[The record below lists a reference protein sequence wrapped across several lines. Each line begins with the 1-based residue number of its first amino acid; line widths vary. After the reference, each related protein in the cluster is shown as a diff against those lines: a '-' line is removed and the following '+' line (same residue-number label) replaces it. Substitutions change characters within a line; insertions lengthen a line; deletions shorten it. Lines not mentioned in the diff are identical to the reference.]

1 MNTPTKA
8 AARRARRR
16 DPAVRA
22 REAEA
27 KRARR
32 QADPEVRA
40 REARRQADPAVR
52 RRRAEA
58 ARARRQDPAVR
69 AREAE
74 ANRTRRQAN
83 PELQASDARRRADP
97 AVKGRK
103 AEADRKRRQEN
114 PEVRARDAAAKR
126 RKRLLPQNGRPT
138 YCNTCKKS
146 TRNAQTAT
154 IPPLKGGVD
163 VAVGTKRRADCKL
176 CKSTQAS
183 FGPLMVDWWTDT
195 ADLEN
200 LQDASAD
207 RREQPVPFVHGSSGL
222 HERKQSPGV
231 SAVHDSQLDG
241 EGPASGSSDL
251 SLDSAYFVSTGPEG
265 DSGRRAEVA
274 VDRTILPRNVSK
286 PVTIE
291 VSANPLYTC
300 AFCLTAFG
308 HLRDLAGHVEACP
321 WPEPYLCGLCSEP
334 CKDWK
339 TTRAHMSAHVG
350 KRLACPFCQ
359 RKIYKL
365 KYDLVHRHIML
376 HVTVRQFMC
385 SLCRSAFPSKE
396 GLRSHHSMSR
406 SKGLSC
412 RHTKRRPRKGNASCP
427 RPTVSTHR

>member
-1 MNTPTKA
+1 MGGRCCCVVGCTNYTRKTHGVCYHNFPSDSALREKWISAIGRDGWLPSKWACVCSDHFSPESYEDSVHLMEAFGLSKPHFYRRLKADAVPTVFKELSRLPQ
-8 AARRARRR
+8 ARG
-16 DPAVRA
+16 
-22 REAEA
+22 
-27 KRARR
+27 K
-32 QADPEVRA
+32 
-40 REARRQADPAVR
+40 
-52 RRRAEA
+52 
-58 ARARRQDPAVR
+58 
-69 AREAE
+69 
-74 ANRTRRQAN
+74 TI
-83 PELQASDARRRADP
+83 
-97 AVKGRK
+97 KRK
-103 AEADRKRRQEN
+103 AE
-114 PEVRARDAAAKR
+114 
-126 RKRLLPQNGRPT
+126 GRPT

-241 EGPASGSSDL
+241 QEGPASGSSDL

>member
-1 MNTPTKA
+1 MG
-8 AARRARRR
+8 RRKIYLTEEDRRR
-16 DPAVRA
+16 HQ
-22 REAEA
+22 RE
-27 KRARR
+27 RR
-32 QADPEVRA
+32 L
-40 REARRQADPAVR
+40 
-52 RRRAEA
+52 
-58 ARARRQDPAVR
+58 
-69 AREAE
+69 
-74 ANRTRRQAN
+74 
-83 PELQASDARRRADP
+83 ELYASFT
-97 AVKGRK
+97 
-103 AEADRKRRQEN
+103 EE
-114 PEVRARDAAAKR
+114 ELKR
-126 RKRLLPQNGRPT
+126 RKELARERKARDTGAGCERAP
-138 YCNTCKKS
+138 
-146 TRNAQTAT
+146 AAATARSRRGSRGARA
-154 IPPLKGGVD
+154 KG
-163 VAVGTKRRADCKL
+163 T
-176 CKSTQAS
+176 
-183 FGPLMVDWWTDT
+183 
-195 ADLEN
+195 
-200 LQDASAD
+200 
-207 RREQPVPFVHGSSGL
+207 VPFVHGSSGL

-241 EGPASGSSDL
+241 QEGPASGSSDL